1 MSAFGLAKQL
11 GVERSAAQQYI
22 DRYFSRYP
30 GVANY
35 MDRSKSQAKELGYVE
50 TVFGRRLTLPEIHAS
65 NHQLRQAAERAAINA
80 PMQGTAADLIKIAMI
95 NVDHWLRNDGLKTN
109 IIMQVHDELILETPE
124 EELELILAQ
133 VPQRMAAIAKL
144 SVPLVADIGF
154 GSNWEQAH

>member
-1 MSAFGLAKQL
+1 
-11 GVERSAAQQYI
+11 
-22 DRYFSRYP
+22 
-30 GVANY
+30 
-35 MDRSKSQAKELGYVE
+35 VE

-95 NVDHWLRNDGLKTN
+95 NVNDWLRNDGLKTN
-109 IIMQVHDELILETPE
+109 IIMQVHDELILETPG